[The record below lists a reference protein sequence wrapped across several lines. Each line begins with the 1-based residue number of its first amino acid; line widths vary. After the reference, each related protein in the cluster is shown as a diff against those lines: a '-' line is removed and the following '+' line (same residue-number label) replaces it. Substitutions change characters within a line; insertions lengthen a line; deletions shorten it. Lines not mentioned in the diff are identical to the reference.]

1 MKMRVTETIQASG
14 HPKMRATHKTTLEIT
29 KDSHLTEK
37 GDCIVAVNAS
47 KAGKDL
53 SPEFRHLVRNDNAVI
68 RLTMTV
74 AGQSETMTGRGDRRL
89 TLDHLTDL
97 VIRKSKYVC
106 NRTLMVEA
114 DKSASNLGRDL
125 VRALRNPQARIIV
138 KIQAELEDHRG

>member
-1 MKMRVTETIQASG
+1 MRVVETIQASG
-14 HPKMRATHKTTLEIT
+14 HPKIRATHKTTLEIT
-29 KDSHLTEK
+29 KDSHVTER

-47 KAGKDL
+47 KGSRDL
-53 SPEFRHLVRNDNAVI
+53 SPEFRDLVRNNNAVI

-74 AGQSETMTGRGDRRL
+74 ARQTETVTGRGDGRL

-97 VIRKSKYVC
+97 VVRKSKYVC

-125 VRALRNPQARIIV
+125 VKALRDPQARIIMQV
-138 KIQAELEDHRG
+138 QAEVEDDRG